1 MKFCTNCGKQLEDYA
16 AFCSECGLKQEA
28 QEPKASEQTF
38 AQPASEPIIEP
49 QATTAPQPEAMEG
62 TPVLPSAT
70 LKGKIMGFVSFG
82 LSVFGAFF
90 SSLTF
95 LLALA
100 MDDEPAILAITY
112 SIMFIVCPIL
122 GIVFSG
128 IAQRE
133 NNTMVFPKLGK
144 ILGIVATALF
154 GLSFILAI
162 PSL

>member
-16 AFCSECGLKQEA
+16 VFCSECGLKQEA
-28 QEPKASEQTF
+28 KQA
-38 AQPASEPIIEP
+38 AP
-49 QATTAPQPEAMEG
+49 QATAEPNIESQAPTAPQPEVIEG
-62 TPVLPSAT
+62 TVDLPPAT

-82 LSVFGAFF
+82 LSVFGAFI
-90 SSLTF
+90 STITF
-95 LLALA
+95 FAA
-100 MDDEPAILAITY
+100 VAAVDSWDEEPAIIALVY

-154 GLSFILAI
+154 GLSFIIAAT
-162 PSL
+162 SL

>member
-28 QEPKASEQTF
+28 QEPKVSEQTT
-38 AQPASEPIIEP
+38 AQPAQE
-49 QATTAPQPEAMEG
+49 QAFAPQPPVTPQPEVLEG
-62 TPVLPSAT
+62 TVVFPET
-70 LKGKIMGFVSFG
+70 TIKGKVMGFVSFG

-100 MDDEPAILAITY
+100 MDDEPAILAVTY

-154 GLSFILAI
+154 GLSFIIAAT
-162 PSL
+162 SL